1 MKRGH
6 CIAILAAAIG
16 WTAPGVA
23 LAQGRDPA
31 DAAARCTALA
41 RLKLP
46 DTAIASATL
55 VPAKPDEAT
64 ITGDVPGYRSFCRV
78 VARVRSEPGSDIGLE
93 LWLPAQGWTGVF
105 HGNGSGGFAGTF
117 VLGYSGMVEGL
128 RRGFATAT
136 TDAGT
141 APATPLEGDALIG
154 QPRKWRDWGRLST
167 HAMTKTGKAI
177 TRAFYGEEA
186 RRSYYTGCSTGGQM
200 GLIEALYYPDDYDGI
215 LVGAPVMNRTWGHAA
230 VLWNYATANRAP
242 GRLLSEAKLKL
253 LNKAAIATCW
263 RQGHGLAGDPFI
275 SDPMR
280 CSFDPKILQCQGAP
294 SESCLTQGEVETAQA
309 FYSGPIDR
317 NGKPSYFGWLPGSEM
332 PDTFGWSFLQKP
344 INDQP
349 PFSALFKWVFGAGWD
364 WKGFDF
370 DRDMPAVDTLLD
382 GIVND
387 ATRGSLAAFAARGG
401 KLIVYHGLADTLVA
415 PGQSVAFF
423 DRQAA
428 QIGGTAR
435 LADSARLF
443 LAPGMMHC
451 GGGTGPDAFN
461 TTLGIPPRPPS
472 EDARHDLFS
481 ALIAWAD
488 RGEAPDRIVATK
500 FSTDEAG
507 RIAMQ
512 RPLCPYPKQ
521 AVYQGTGSTRAAS
534 NFRCETLPLR
544 NETRSGDSKA
554 AIPAMAEDLPGR

>member
-1 MKRGH
+1 MKRYH
-6 CIAILAAAIG
+6 CLALLAATAI
-16 WTAPGVA
+16 WTVPGAA
-23 LAQGRDPA
+23 LAQARKPTA

-41 RLKLP
+41 GLKLR
-46 DTAIASATL
+46 DTTIASAAL
-55 VPAKPDEAT
+55 VPAKSPETT
-64 ITGDVPGYRSFCRV
+64 IAGDVPGYRSFCRV
-78 VARVRSEPGSDIGLE
+78 VARVRSEPGSDIGVE

-117 VLGYSGMVEGL
+117 ALGYSGMVEGL
-128 RRGFATAT
+128 RRGFATVT

-167 HAMTKTGKAI
+167 HVMTMTGKAI
-177 TRAFYGEEA
+177 TTAFYGQDA

-200 GLIEALYYPDDYDGI
+200 GLIEALHYPGDYDGI
-215 LVGAPVMNRTWGHAA
+215 LVGAPVIDRTWGHAA
-230 VLWNYATANRAP
+230 VLWNYASANSTP

-253 LNKAAIATCW
+253 LNKAAIAGCW
-263 RQGHGLAGDPFI
+263 RQGHGLAGDRFI
-275 SDPMR
+275 SDPMS
-280 CSFDPKILQCQGAP
+280 CKFDPRVLQCKGAA
-294 SESCLTQGEVETAQA
+294 SDACLTEGEVSTARA
-309 FYSGPIDR
+309 FYSGPTDR
-317 NGKPSYFGWLPGSEM
+317 DGKPTYYGWLPGSEM

-349 PFSALFKWVFGAGWD
+349 PFGALFKWVFGPNWD
-364 WKGFDF
+364 WKNFDF
-370 DRDMPAVDTLLD
+370 DRDMPTVNARLD
-382 GIVND
+382 PIVND

-423 DRQAA
+423 DRHAA
-428 QIGGTAR
+428 QMGGAGK

-461 TTLGIPPRPPS
+461 ATLGIPPRPPS
-472 EDARHDLFS
+472 DDAQHDLFS

-488 RGEAPDRIVATK
+488 KGEVPDRIVATK
-500 FSTDEAG
+500 FGSEDAG
-507 RIAMQ
+507 KIDMQ
-512 RPLCPYPKQ
+512 RPLCPYPQ
-521 AVYQGTGSTRAAS
+521 RAVYRGTGSTLSAS
-534 NFRCETLPLR
+534 SFRCE
-544 NETRSGDSKA
+544 A
-554 AIPAMAEDLPGR
+554 ALDR